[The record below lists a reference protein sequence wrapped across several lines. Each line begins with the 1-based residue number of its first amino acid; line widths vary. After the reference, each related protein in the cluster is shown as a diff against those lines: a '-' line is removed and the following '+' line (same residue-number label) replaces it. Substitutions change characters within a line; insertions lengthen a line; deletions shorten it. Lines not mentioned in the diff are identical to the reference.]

1 VDTSLIRMASEIRE
15 SWPFAL
21 YEPGDPP
28 VTVQVWERLGLLPTE
43 RSGGV
48 HQPTEAPLERYAEAS
63 LRRLDGCLVGT
74 GRGLTRRSL
83 V

>member
-1 VDTSLIRMASEIRE
+1 MDTSLIRMASEIRE

-48 HQPTEAPLERYAEAS
+48 HQPTEGPLGRYAEAS
-63 LRRLDGCLVGT
+63 LRRLDGCLEAGHFEP
-74 GRGLTRRSL
+74 
-83 V
+83 